1 MPDDEI
7 ILTTSQFLQVEKLS
21 LLGAMLAGITHEINN
36 PLNYV
41 SMAKDNLKDEIVDLD
56 KTLKILTE
64 DPEAE
69 EIRKKFQQK
78 FDKLYALLSDIEM
91 GLSKV
96 SAINSSMRNYSRV
109 DQVIDENVAL
119 REILEETEI
128 ILANKLKRFN
138 YTKYIDSIPN
148 IACNR
153 SQISQVVA
161 NLLTNACDS
170 LSEKKGKINSFDGQI
185 RAKIFH
191 LREDVVRIQVEDN
204 GDGIKLDI
212 LDRIFEPFFT
222 TKSKS
227 DGMGLGL
234 TISMNIIKNH
244 KGIISV
250 SQSEDLGGAKFIID
264 LPIFLKQEK

>member
-41 SMAKDNLKDEIVDLD
+41 SMAKDNLKDELKDLD
-56 KTLKILTE
+56 KTLQILTE

-69 EIRKKFQQK
+69 EIRVKFQQK
-78 FDKLYALLSDIEM
+78 FERLYTLLSDIEM
-91 GLSKV
+91 GLLKV
-96 SAINSSMRNYSRV
+96 STINSSMRNYSRF
-109 DQVIDENVAL
+109 DQLIDQNVVL
-119 REILEETEI
+119 KEILEETEI
-128 ILANKLKRFN
+128 ILANKLKRFT
-138 YTKYIDSIPN
+138 YSKYIDSIPM

-153 SQISQVVA
+153 SQISQVIA

-170 LSEKKGKINSFDGQI
+170 LSEKKEKKSSFSGQI
-185 RAKIFH
+185 RAKIFQ
-191 LREDVVRIQVEDN
+191 LREDTIRIQVEDN
-204 GDGIKLDI
+204 GDGIKLEVRDK
-212 LDRIFEPFFT
+212 IFDAFFT

-244 KGIISV
+244 KGNISV
-250 SQSEDLGGAKFIID
+250 FQSEDLGGAKFIID
-264 LPIFLKQEK
+264 LPVHFTKE

>member
-41 SMAKDNLKDEIVDLD
+41 SMAKDSLKDELKDLD
-56 KTLKILTE
+56 KTLQILTE

-69 EIRKKFQQK
+69 EIRIKFQQK
-78 FDKLYALLSDIEM
+78 FDKLYTLLSDIEM
-91 GLSKV
+91 GLMKV
-96 SAINSSMRNYSRV
+96 STINSSMRNYSRF
-109 DQVIDENVAL
+109 DQLIDENVAL
-119 REILEETEI
+119 KEILEETEI
-128 ILANKLKRFN
+128 ILANKLKRFT
-138 YTKYIDSIPN
+138 YSKYIDSIPAV
-148 IACNR
+148 ACNR
-153 SQISQVVA
+153 SQISQVIA

-170 LSEKKGKINSFDGQI
+170 LTEKKGKEISFNGQI
-185 RAKIFH
+185 RAKIFL
-191 LREDVVRIQVEDN
+191 LREDIVRIQVEDN
-204 GDGIKLDI
+204 GDGIKLEIRDK
-212 LDRIFEPFFT
+212 IFEPFFT

-234 TISMNIIKNH
+234 TISMNIVKNH
-244 KGIISV
+244 KGNISV

-264 LPIFLKQEK
+264 LPVRLTQEK